1 MRLTKTEETFVAV
14 ARFAAETGITFR
26 QAVELRSLSMKAFRA
41 GEYTLGC
48 GQPAYERAAA
58 REEKTGEKVRQYAE
72 PLGLVVSWSGLWPTF
87 TKDGR
92 NHELPG

>member
-14 ARFAAETGITFR
+14 ARFAEESGITFR

-41 GEYTLGC
+41 GEYVMTC
-48 GQPAYERAAA
+48 GQAAYHRAED
-58 REEKTGEKVRQYAE
+58 REIKAGKAVATFAE